1 MVDWIKTKMR
11 TQSGHVARGLSR
23 DGVVIVKDSSA
34 LPADAAQTTEFLSVG
49 DVDDL
54 LHQLHDDGYAD
65 AQQDG
70 YLIPWEAI
78 YGLLENTDYASSVP
92 LLAIP
97 NVGSF
102 YPTLESHGSLIDK
115 EFSITIVNWRDG
127 AGHRIGPVQLTGAV
141 IRHGDD
147 TQLLP
152 GPAWQLVRSVNAFFL
167 RDEGMRNAEAHR
179 RAWGE
184 IRKIALNANAR
195 LDDFLR
201 RTVVLT
207 PERLKIGLSKN
218 DIGGMK
224 VIEVEPGFI
233 GAPKEWL
240 TTFDALKVVPN
251 RYDIPTPEGIVQVL
265 INPQVKTVLQQ
276 LKRMPGRRVAGS
288 RAEAFITNPI
298 AALGEDAAQ
307 VIDPDQFDQA
317 REEAGLLFERFIAHI
332 ERDSMGYP
340 IKVGLLIEQANSHDP
355 TTSEVHI
362 FANDDELDAFIR
374 LVRERLAEG
383 MQLCGWQGFDFELLG
398 DTPLELKL
406 LEKAFAERRNP
417 RRLVSYLDIYDL
429 TRYAERV
436 EQIGVD
442 KPYYSPFISKKNDDE
457 GWFPEN
463 MAPVIAWTPEGS
475 AEPIAVPLTD
485 DLAEQIKSK
494 IVEAKAAGRDEITL
508 GGFDKPLPVREAEF
522 ILGAFKE
529 AFSDAER
536 GKFDPASPAR
546 SEATSRRPRRSLVIR
561 ANIHAI
567 DYEEARQD
575 ILTAFPGQ
583 PTLPMS
589 LKPEVELKAHQR
601 SGIAWL
607 QHLFDKAPSYCRGAV
622 LADDMGLG
630 KTLQVLT
637 LIAAA
642 GETNRD
648 MAPALVVA
656 PVSLLENWQEEIERF
671 FVKDAIPILTAY
683 GDALAHL
690 RVPRANI
697 DEQLQ
702 SEGLIKFLKPGWR
715 GNAKI
720 VLTTYE
726 TLRDLEFSFG
736 AEKWSIMVC
745 DEAQKIK
752 NPNALVTRAA
762 KKQNVQFK
770 VACTGTPVENTLAD
784 LWCLFDFVQP
794 GLLGALNDFGQ
805 RYRKPI
811 EAETQEEKTRVEELR
826 TKIRPQILR
835 RTKKEVATDLKDKIV
850 VEDCTRLPLSAH
862 QRMLYGQAI
871 ELFSRRNDPN
881 VVTPFK
887 NHLSLLHYLR
897 LICIDPRRYGLSE
910 FRADPL
916 QEYRKRAPKLDWLL
930 LKLAEIRERG
940 NGGEKVIIFCEFRA
954 IQRLLR
960 HYIEETF
967 GYVPDIIN
975 GDTPASASHAASR
988 QKRIKAFQANP
999 GFGVIILSPFAVGFG
1014 VNIQAAN
1021 HVIHYT
1027 RTWNPAKEDQAT
1039 DRAYR
1044 IGQSKD
1050 VYVYCPVIRADDFVT
1065 FDEKLDKLLQ
1075 YKRELANDML
1085 NGSGDVGPNDFD
1097 LKDMAPK
1104 SASTA
1109 PDRYLTLDDIL
1120 RMRSDYFECL
1130 IAVLWQ
1136 RKGFRSVYRTS
1147 ESYDDGVDV
1156 VAIGSESEL
1165 VQCKSST
1172 VDNTTLSWDAI
1183 KDVIAGEASY
1193 RARHPGVE
1201 FRKICITNQFFNDN
1215 AHRHAALNN
1224 VTLYDQLALAK
1235 LIELYPVTLLDIER
1249 LLFVRWDGAA

>member
-1 MVDWIKTKMR
+1 MIGWIKPKIR
-11 TQSGHVARGLSR
+11 TQRGHLIRGLSR
-23 DGVVIVKDSSA
+23 EGVVIVRDPSV
-34 LPADAAQTTEFLSVG
+34 LPAEAAQTAKSLASNEA
-49 DVDDL
+49 DDL
-54 LHQLHDDGYAD
+54 LHQLRDDGYAQ
-65 AQQDG
+65 AYQDG
-70 YLIPWEAI
+70 YLIPWEAT
-78 YGLLENTDYASSVP
+78 YGLLDNSDYASSLP
-92 LLAIP
+92 ILAIP
-97 NVGSF
+97 RIGSY
-102 YPTLESHGSLIDK
+102 YPTLESHGSLTDK
-115 EFSITIVNWRDG
+115 DFSILIANWRNG
-127 AGHRIGPVQLTGAV
+127 AGHRLDSVQLTGAV

-147 TQLLP
+147 VQLLP
-152 GPAWQLVRSVNAFFL
+152 GPVWQLLRSVNAFFL
-167 RDEGMRNAEAHR
+167 RDEKMHTAEVHR
-179 RAWGE
+179 QAWGE
-184 IRKIALNANAR
+184 IRKIALTANAR

-207 PERLKIGLSKN
+207 PDRLEIGLSKN
-218 DIGGMK
+218 DVGGTK
-224 VIEVEPGFI
+224 VIEVEPRFT
-233 GAPKEWL
+233 GAPKRWL
-240 TTFDALKVVPN
+240 AAFDTLNEVPN
-251 RYDIPTPEGIVQVL
+251 RYDIPTPEGIVQVI
-265 INPQVKTVLQQ
+265 INAQVKTVLQQ
-276 LKRMPGRRVAGS
+276 IKRMPGRRVAGS

-298 AALGEDAAQ
+298 AALGEDAARI
-307 VIDPDQFDQA
+307 IDPDQFDQA
-317 REEAGLLFERFIAHI
+317 REEAGLTFEHFIAHI

-340 IKVGLLIEQANSHDP
+340 IKVGLRIERSDSHEP
-355 TTSEVHI
+355 STSEVHL
-362 FANDDELDAFIR
+362 FATDDELDAFIR
-374 LVRERLAEG
+374 LVRERLDEG

-398 DTPLELKL
+398 DTPLELTL
-406 LEKAFAERRNP
+406 LEGAFAERHKP

-442 KPYYSPFISKKNDDE
+442 KPYYSPFIAKKVNDD

-463 MAPVIAWTPEGS
+463 MVPVIAWTPEGS
-475 AEPIAVPLTD
+475 TEPVAVPLTD
-485 DLAEQIKSK
+485 DLAEQIKTK
-494 IVEAKAAGRDEITL
+494 LAEAKAAERDEFTL
-508 GGFDKPLPVREAEF
+508 SNFEKPLSVREAEF
-522 ILGAFKE
+522 MLGAFKK
-529 AFSDAER
+529 AFSNAAG
-536 GKFDPASPAR
+536 GKFDPAPA
-546 SEATSRRPRRSLVIR
+546 EPDTPSRHRRRGLVIR
-561 ANIHAI
+561 ANILTI
-567 DYEEARQD
+567 DYEEARRD
-575 ILTAFPGQ
+575 ILTALPGQ
-583 PTLPMS
+583 PTLPTS

-601 SGIAWL
+601 SGVAWL
-607 QHLFDKAPSYCRGAV
+607 QHLLDKAPSYCRGAV

-630 KTLQVLT
+630 KTLQLLT

-642 GETNRD
+642 GEAKRD

-702 SEGLIKFLKPGWR
+702 REGLINFLKLGWR

-726 TLRDLEFSFG
+726 TLRDLEFSFA

-770 VACTGTPVENTLAD
+770 IACTGTPVENTLAD

-811 EAETQEEKTRVEELR
+811 EAETQEEKARVEELR
-826 TKIRPQILR
+826 TLIRPQILR
-835 RTKKEVATDLKDKIV
+835 RTKKDVATDLKDKII
-850 VEDCTRLPLSAH
+850 VEDCSRLPLSAH

-897 LICIDPRRYGLSE
+897 LICVDPRRYGLNE

-930 LKLAEIRERG
+930 LKLAEIRMRG

-967 GYVPDIIN
+967 GYVADIIN

-988 QKRIKAFQANP
+988 QKRIKAFQTNP
-999 GFGVIILSPFAVGFG
+999 GFGVIILSPFAAGFG

-1050 VYVYCPVIRADDFVT
+1050 VYVYCPVVRADDFVT
-1065 FDEKLDKLLQ
+1065 FDEKLDRLLQ
-1075 YKRELANDML
+1075 YKRGLADDML

-1104 SASTA
+1104 NASQVQ
-1109 PDRYLTLDDIL
+1109 DKHLTLDDVL

-1136 RKGFRSVYRTS
+1136 RKDFRSVYRTPDS
-1147 ESYDDGVDV
+1147 HDDGVDV
-1156 VAIGSESEL
+1156 VAIGSEGEL

-1172 VDNTTLSWDAI
+1172 VDNASLSWDAI
-1183 KDVIAGEASY
+1183 KDVVAGEAAY

-1201 FRKICITNQFFNDN
+1201 FKKVCVTNQFFNDN
-1215 AHRHAALNN
+1215 AHRHAAFNK
-1224 VTLYDQLALAK
+1224 VTLYDQVALGK
-1235 LIELYPVTLLDIER
+1235 LIERHPVTMLDIER
-1249 LLFVRWDGAA
+1249 LLFARWDGAT